1 MKKKILIRSD
11 VFMGGGVET
20 VLKNLSDYLYAKGC
34 DLTIVTDKRTKAEFY
49 QLYPKGIHYL
59 RSSLIPDN
67 CVLGKKLKWIP
78 LRIINKL
85 YRIYVQKKMQQ
96 HFDVAIAMKEGPSML
111 EVSKLCADKKFGWVH
126 VDYTYLHWTTFLFPS
141 AEEERKCMQ
150 NFDKI
155 VCVSQAAADAV
166 KAIVGDPG
174 NLCVKMN
181 PMDVASIER
190 LAQKPCSWAR
200 PKDRPLFVSVGR
212 LVEQKNYPLLI
223 DICAELEKKY
233 AFEMWIVGDG
243 PDREQLEKQIRDRSI
258 TSVKLLGFQNNPY
271 PYMKAADAYVS
282 SAVWESY
289 GLAIQESLILGV
301 PVITTWCPAIEEVFD
316 QRCGML
322 VDNSFDALYGA
333 MEQVLQNGELL
344 AQYQNEIQKVY
355 RKESMYEERMQEI
368 CNLWEREA

>member
-1 MKKKILIRSD
+1 MKKKILIRNNA
-11 VFMGGGVET
+11 FMGGGVET
-20 VLKNLSDYLYAKGC
+20 VLKNLSDYLYAKGY

-49 QLYPKGIHYL
+49 QIYPKGIHYL
-59 RSSLIPDN
+59 RSNLLPDDY
-67 CVLGKKLKWIP
+67 VPDKKLKWIP

-85 YRIYVQKKMQQ
+85 YRIYVKIRMRQ

-111 EVSKLCADKKFGWVH
+111 EVARLCADKKFGWVH
-126 VDYTYLHWTTFLFPS
+126 VDYTYMHWTTHLFPT

-155 VCVSQAAADAV
+155 VCVSQATADAI

-181 PMDVASIER
+181 PIDVSSIER
-190 LAQKPCSWAR
+190 LAQKPCNQVRS
-200 PKDRPLFVSVGR
+200 KDRMLFVSVGR

-223 DICAELEKKY
+223 DVCAELEKKY

-243 PDREQLEKQIRDRSI
+243 SDREQLEKQIRDRAI
-258 TSVKLLGFQNNPY
+258 MSVKLLGFQNNPY

-289 GLAIQESLILGV
+289 GLTIQESLILGV
-301 PVITTWCPAIEEVFD
+301 PIITTRCPAIEEVFD

-322 VDNSFDALYGA
+322 VDNSFDTLYGA
-333 MEQVLQNGELL
+333 MERVLQNRELL
-344 AQYQNEIQKVY
+344 AQYRSEIQKIY
-355 RKESMYEERMQEI
+355 RKENLYEGRLQEI
-368 CNLWEREA
+368 CSLWE